1 MKLLFFVIT
10 FVSVLFF
17 PTAFGQISDK
27 TGLVNRLPI
36 ETGGYNF
43 EVVVTASFD
52 IPHYEF
58 NSDEKRLTVF
68 ITTTVKN
75 NLGEFQIPKNLIN
88 GNFTFYLDEEE
99 VFPVVQ
105 SNEKISLITIE
116 FPGNGLHKLDI
127 IGTTYLPEFSE
138 IAPLVLA
145 TSMLGVLFLK
155 RIRNKVIR

>member
-1 MKLLFFVIT
+1 LKLLFFVII
-10 FVSVLFF
+10 FVLVLFL
-17 PTAFGQISDK
+17 PSAFGQISDK

-43 EVVVTASFD
+43 EVVSTASFD
-52 IPHYEF
+52 IPRYEF
-58 NSDEKRLTVF
+58 NSDEKRLTIF

-88 GNFTFYLDEEE
+88 GNFTFYLDDEE
-99 VFPVVQ
+99 VFPVVR
-105 SNEKISLITIE
+105 SNEKISFITIE
-116 FPGNGLHKLDI
+116 FPGNGLHQLDI

-155 RIRNKVIR
+155 RIKNKVIR

>member
-1 MKLLFFVIT
+1 MTI
-10 FVSVLFF
+10 
-17 PTAFGQISDK
+17 
-27 TGLVNRLPI
+27 
-36 ETGGYNF
+36 
-43 EVVVTASFD
+43 
-52 IPHYEF
+52 
-58 NSDEKRLTVF
+58 F

-75 NLGEFQIPKNLIN
+75 NLAEFQIPKNLIN
-88 GNFTFYLDEEE
+88 GNFTFYLDDEE
-99 VFPVVQ
+99 VFPIVQ
-105 SNEKISLITIE
+105 SNEKISFITIE

>member
-1 MKLLFFVIT
+1 MKLLFFVII
-10 FVSVLFF
+10 FVSVLFL
-17 PTAFGQISDK
+17 PSAFGQISDK

-52 IPHYEF
+52 IPRYEF
-58 NSDEKRLTVF
+58 NSDEKRLTIF

-75 NLGEFQIPKNLIN
+75 NLGEFQIPINLIN
-88 GNFTFYLDEEE
+88 GNFTFYLDDEE
-99 VFPVVQ
+99 VFPVVL
-105 SNEKISLITIE
+105 SNEKISFITIE

>member
-1 MKLLFFVIT
+1 MKLLFFVII
-10 FVSVLFF
+10 FVSVLFL
-17 PTAFGQISDK
+17 PSAFGQISDK

-43 EVVVTASFD
+43 EVVATASFD
-52 IPHYEF
+52 IPRYEF
-58 NSDEKRLTVF
+58 NSDEKRLTIF

-88 GNFTFYLDEEE
+88 GNFTFYLDDEE
-99 VFPVVQ
+99 VFPVVL
-105 SNEKISLITIE
+105 SNEKISFITIE